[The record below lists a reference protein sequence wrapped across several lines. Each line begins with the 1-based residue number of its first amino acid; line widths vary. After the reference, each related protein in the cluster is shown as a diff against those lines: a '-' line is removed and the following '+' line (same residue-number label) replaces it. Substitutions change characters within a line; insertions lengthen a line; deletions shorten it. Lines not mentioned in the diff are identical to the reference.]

1 MNPPLMLLYGLDG
14 NIPHCDLLGGKS
26 PKLNRRYYPTKR
38 CSKMIRQPDNLKDN
52 GDFATGD
59 DLGVR
64 NLCVFW
70 LLVELGLL
78 VFT

>member
-1 MNPPLMLLYGLDG
+1 
-14 NIPHCDLLGGKS
+14 
-26 PKLNRRYYPTKR
+26 
-38 CSKMIRQPDNLKDN
+38 MIRQPDNLKDN

-59 DLGVR
+59 YLGVR
-64 NLCVFW
+64 SLCVFW

>member
-1 MNPPLMLLYGLDG
+1 
-14 NIPHCDLLGGKS
+14 
-26 PKLNRRYYPTKR
+26 
-38 CSKMIRQPDNLKDN
+38 MIRQPDNLKDN

-59 DLGVR
+59 YLGVK